1 MQGIQEEPENI
12 DSDHMDMDN
21 MPDLEQNNENENE
34 NENENAIDPN
44 DIKDIEDSSQDN
56 NIQIQNNLN
65 NNTSISLFKYDDL
78 IEHSEKFGSGD
89 VDILRNLPQF
99 TQFQKNFGKIDGK
112 NFFSKNVILGLNN
125 KKEGGHR
132 KKKEETL
139 FEFNE
144 ENEVDVN
151 ELFSDKQVKPK
162 NKKGYDFTNDYENKK
177 KVKCFYNYDKLSN
190 FRLFTINN
198 KTIYSKEIDNDINLV
213 EQEQKIINKLEDNQL
228 NNGGDFEN
236 NDGDIGEYDNP
247 EGMNNNNQLNNS
259 SSAFLQSE
267 KEIEK
272 NFGRLYRRFDIRN
285 LKNKIWTNYENQFPN
300 DNIDFRNIVSNMSK
314 EMTEDELYSISTPT
328 CFVCM
333 LHLCN
338 EKNLFVNQKDINT
351 FYVEKDND
359 GQKSALVSKRKGE
372 DDITKPKMRKKKNKV
387 KSENSDEDEEMMINE
402 D

>member
-1 MQGIQEEPENI
+1 M
-12 DSDHMDMDN
+12 
-21 MPDLEQNNENENE
+21 
-34 NENENAIDPN
+34 
-44 DIKDIEDSSQDN
+44 
-56 NIQIQNNLN
+56 
-65 NNTSISLFKYDDL
+65 
-78 IEHSEKFGSGD
+78 
-89 VDILRNLPQF
+89 
-99 TQFQKNFGKIDGK
+99 
-112 NFFSKNVILGLNN
+112 ILGLNN

-144 ENEVDVN
+144 ENEVDIG
-151 ELFSDKQVKPK
+151 ELLVDKPINKK
-162 NKKGYDFTNDYENKK
+162 KKKGYDFSNDFENKK
-177 KVKCFYNYDKLSN
+177 KVKCYYNYDKLSN
-190 FRLFTINN
+190 FRLFTISN
-198 KTIYSKEIDNDINLV
+198 KTFYSKDIDNDINFV
-213 EQEQKIINKLEDNQL
+213 EQEQKIINNLEDGQI

-236 NDGDIGEYDNP
+236 NDYNNGEFDNL
-247 EGMNNNNQLNNS
+247 EGMENNNQIGNS
-259 SSAFLQSE
+259 SNAFLQSE

-285 LKNKIWTNYENQFPN
+285 LKNKIWNNYENQYPN

-314 EMTEDELYSISTPT
+314 EMTDDELYSISTPT

-359 GQKSALVSKRKGE
+359 GEKSALISKKKGE
-372 DDITKPKMRKKKNKV
+372 DDVTKPKIKKKKNNRK
-387 KSENSDEDEEMMINE
+387 KSDNSDENEEMIMNE

>member
-1 MQGIQEEPENI
+1 
-12 DSDHMDMDN
+12 
-21 MPDLEQNNENENE
+21 
-34 NENENAIDPN
+34 
-44 DIKDIEDSSQDN
+44 
-56 NIQIQNNLN
+56 
-65 NNTSISLFKYDDL
+65 
-78 IEHSEKFGSGD
+78 
-89 VDILRNLPQF
+89 
-99 TQFQKNFGKIDGK
+99 
-112 NFFSKNVILGLNN
+112 LGLNN

-372 DDITKPKMRKKKNKV
+372 DDITKPKMRKKKNNV